1 MSEATTLLLDY
12 VDPTTSEL
20 MDAAYTTAYSK
31 LKRIFNER
39 NKNSQTVSA
48 DQDHELQNAAQH
60 LVNFTEGLSHEHDGT
75 PAQWLAEQETNL
87 RDMIVARFMKSQN
100 KDIQNAELVDV
111 AFAVESLAVSLGIM
125 NQLSVA
131 RTDIAQKKKN
141 MTHGF

>member
-1 MSEATTLLLDY
+1 
-12 VDPTTSEL
+12 
-20 MDAAYTTAYSK
+20 
-31 LKRIFNER
+31 
-39 NKNSQTVSA
+39 
-48 DQDHELQNAAQH
+48 
-60 LVNFTEGLSHEHDGT
+60 
-75 PAQWLAEQETNL
+75 
-87 RDMIVARFMKSQN
+87 MIVARFMKSQN